1 MLIILGNPEVVL
13 LHVVV
18 VFVVAVAVVV
28 GAAERG
34 SGLF

>member
-13 LHVVV
+13 LLAGVVV
-18 VFVVAVAVVV
+18 VV
-28 GAAERG
+28 GAAEAAERG